1 MFKNL
6 LRNALRYGSQ
16 EGPIRI
22 KTTAESFSVSNY
34 GSPLEEAHERLFERF
49 FRENGTRSSQGL
61 GLSLVKKICDLNNL
75 TISYNYENNQHLFT
89 VVINDQDL
97 N

>member
-1 MFKNL
+1 MKNL

-22 KTTAESFSVSNY
+22 KTTAKSFSVSNY
-34 GSPLEEAHERLFERF
+34 GSPLEEGHERLFERF
-49 FRENGTRSSQGL
+49 FRENGTRTSQGL

-75 TISYNYENNQHLFT
+75 IISYKYENNQHVFT
-89 VVINDQDL
+89 VVTND
-97 N
+97 